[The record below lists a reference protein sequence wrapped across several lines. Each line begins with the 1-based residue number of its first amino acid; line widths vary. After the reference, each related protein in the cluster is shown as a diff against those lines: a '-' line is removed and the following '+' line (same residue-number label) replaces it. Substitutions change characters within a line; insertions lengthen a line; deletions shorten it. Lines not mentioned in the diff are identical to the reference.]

1 MALIAMAGRALVHI
15 RLQLWRML
23 EASIEERQSRSSFL
37 NEYFVPKIRQAQKA
51 GGGGA
56 RWYSGRLG
64 MLTFGGVMLFCLLN
78 HLELDHA
85 VSLDSDHPLD
95 DDELLPILS
104 ASLRQMAKPVKSR
117 CKKPKTLLP
126 SLPETMLW
134 QSLFQPGTVFQ
145 QSRFQKSLAYYS
157 VRRSRRKTMLY
168 CWSPQ
173 LEYRGFRR

>member
-1 MALIAMAGRALVHI
+1 MAGRALVHI

-51 GGGGA
+51 GGVVRDDIPAGLA
-56 RWYSGRLG
+56 CWLS
-64 MLTFGGVMLFCLLN
+64 
-78 HLELDHA
+78 A
-85 VSLDSDHPLD
+85 VWCCFVFLIIWNWTTRFHWIVTILWTMMNF
-95 DDELLPILS
+95 LPILS